1 LVIRFFNAYID
12 ENLFYSNLQTL
23 QSSENNQR
31 RLQVHIVI
39 TGGAGFI
46 GKKLAAALL
55 ASDGIELQGQPKRPL
70 ERLTLFDVVEAEGLP
85 ADARLHALAGNI
97 TDKSQIDALISED
110 VDAVFHLAAIVSANA
125 EADFDLGMAVNLDGT
140 RHVLEACRHLG
151 STPRVVFASSVAVYG
166 GDMPEIGHDNMWL
179 NPQTSYGAQKA
190 AGELLVND
198 YSRKGFVDGRALRLP
213 TIVVRPGKP
222 NKAAS
227 TFASSI
233 IREPLAG
240 EPAICPVSRDSVMYI
255 LSPRRVVEA
264 FIHALALQGEVFGPA
279 RMLTL
284 PGISVSIGEVEA
296 ALARVAGQNVADRIR
311 WEPDDHI
318 QKIVSGWLPAFDAKR
333 AKSMGF
339 AADQSIDEIIQAHI
353 EDELGGVVR

>member
-1 LVIRFFNAYID
+1 
-12 ENLFYSNLQTL
+12 
-23 QSSENNQR
+23 
-31 RLQVHIVI
+31 
-39 TGGAGFI
+39 
-46 GKKLAAALL
+46 
-55 ASDGIELQGQPKRPL
+55 
-70 ERLTLFDVVEAEGLP
+70 
-85 ADARLHALAGNI
+85 
-97 TDKSQIDALISED
+97 
-110 VDAVFHLAAIVSANA
+110 
-125 EADFDLGMAVNLDGT
+125 
-140 RHVLEACRHLG
+140 
-151 STPRVVFASSVAVYG
+151 VAVYG
-166 GDMPEIGHDNMWL
+166 GAMPEVGYDDMIL

-255 LSPRRVVEA
+255 LSPRRVIEA
-264 FIHALALQGEVFGPA
+264 FIHALALPGEVFGPA

-284 PGISVSIGEVEA
+284 PGISVSIGEVEQ
-296 ALARVAGQNVADRIR
+296 ALAKVAGQAVADRIR
-311 WEPDDHI
+311 WEPDAMI

-333 AKSMGF
+333 AKKLGF
-339 AADQSIDEIIQAHI
+339 KADDSIEAIIQAHI
-353 EDELGGVVR
+353 EDELGGEIR

>member
-1 LVIRFFNAYID
+1 M
-12 ENLFYSNLQTL
+12 
-23 QSSENNQR
+23 
-31 RLQVHIVI
+31 HIVI

-55 ASDGIELQGQPKRPL
+55 ASDGIALEGGAKKPL
-70 ERLTLFDVVEAEGLP
+70 EKLTLFDVVEAEGVQ
-85 ADARLHALAGNI
+85 ADPRLTRIAGDI
-97 TDKSQIDALISED
+97 TDRAQIDDLISED

-140 RHVLEACRHLG
+140 RYVLEACRNLG

-166 GDMPEIGHDNMWL
+166 GDMPETGYDELIL
-179 NPQTSYGAQKA
+179 NPQTSYGSQKA
-190 AGELLVND
+190 AGELMVND

-255 LSPRRVVEA
+255 LSPRRVIEA
-264 FIHALALQGEVFGPA
+264 FIHALALPGEVFGPA

-296 ALARVAGQNVADRIR
+296 ALAKVAGQSVADRIDWR
-311 WEPDDHI
+311 PDAHI
-318 QKIVSGWLPAFDAKR
+318 QKIVSGWMPAFDAKR
-333 AKSMGF
+333 ARELGF
-339 AADQSIDEIIQAHI
+339 RPDESIEEIIRAHI

>member
-1 LVIRFFNAYID
+1 
-12 ENLFYSNLQTL
+12 
-23 QSSENNQR
+23 
-31 RLQVHIVI
+31 VHIVI

-55 ASDGIELQGQPKRPL
+55 ASDGIDLEGQEKRSL
-70 ERLTLFDVVEAEGLP
+70 ERLTLFDVVQAEGLP
-85 ADARLHALAGNI
+85 DDPRLTTIAGDI
-97 TDKSQIDALISED
+97 TDKSRIDSLISKD

-140 RHVLEACRHLG
+140 RHILEACRHLG
-151 STPRVVFASSVAVYG
+151 TSPRVVFASSVAVYG
-166 GDMPEIGHDNMWL
+166 GNMPDVGYDDMIL

-198 YSRKGFVDGRALRLP
+198 YSRKGFIDGRALRLP

-233 IREPLAG
+233 VREPLVG
-240 EPAICPVSRDSVMYI
+240 EPAICPVSRSSVMYI

-264 FIHALALQGEVFGPA
+264 FIHALALPGEVFGPA

-284 PGISVSIGEVEA
+284 PGISVSIGEVEE
-296 ALARVAGQNVADRIR
+296 ALAKVAGQNVADRIR
-311 WEPDDHI
+311 WEPDELI

-333 AKSMGF
+333 AQGLGF
-339 AADQSIDEIIQAHI
+339 KADDNIEAIIRAHI
-353 EDELGGVVR
+353 DDELDGVIR